1 MEVFLILWRSWH
13 SIYFLHHWKN
23 ISQYVTSWMHSW
35 GECSS
40 HLWLTGYMVA
50 NVQLYNFCTVE
61 VAAWSHLQDLAGLPK
76 ATCNTW
82 SNIADLG
89 IGGDALPHQGHTTLH
104 THQTPWETTEPG
116 CAMDTCKQMSGHY
129 NHSTYSLWR
138 ESDSWGKPCCI
149 STKRFCLLFL
159 FRFWVLSCYCNCFL
173 GQGALMTKFDIEV
186 HAYQNLPV
194 QLVIILCRH
203 KVQGLARYRCSTAG
217 MAVVPLICSC
227 LVYSCCY

>member
-1 MEVFLILWRSWH
+1 MEVFLILWWSWH

-116 CAMDTCKQMSGHY
+116 CAMDTYKQISGHY

-159 FRFWVLSCYCNCFL
+159 GVELL
-173 GQGALMTKFDIEV
+173 L
-186 HAYQNLPV
+186 
-194 QLVIILCRH
+194 
-203 KVQGLARYRCSTAG
+203 
-217 MAVVPLICSC
+217 
-227 LVYSCCY
+227 

>member
-1 MEVFLILWRSWH
+1 MEVFLILWWSWH

-23 ISQYVTSWMHSW
+23 ISQCVTSWMHMYAILILRQ
-35 GECSS
+35 G
-40 HLWLTGYMVA
+40 HWLHGGKCPA
-50 NVQLYNFCTVE
+50 VQFCTVE

-116 CAMDTCKQMSGHY
+116 CVMDTYKQISGHY

-159 FRFWVLSCYCNCFL
+159 GVELL
-173 GQGALMTKFDIEV
+173 L
-186 HAYQNLPV
+186 
-194 QLVIILCRH
+194 
-203 KVQGLARYRCSTAG
+203 
-217 MAVVPLICSC
+217 
-227 LVYSCCY
+227 